1 MRVRSFV
8 KVGVVLAAVAAV
20 AAVGLV
26 IAVKSMNLDRIKEM
40 LTTQVQ
46 SATGRTLT
54 IAGPLELRPSLVPSV
69 VAKGVT
75 LSNPPGSMR
84 PEMVKIDSFEMEV
97 ALQPLLKRQILITRL
112 ILSSPD
118 ILIETDAKGPGNLDF
133 SASAAAPKADP
144 KAEPKEGAAFSL
156 DFVEVKIKNGKVAW
170 HDRTSKKT
178 ETAAIQELTLR
189 RDKTDP
195 ALLTVRLAAKALNR
209 TIELSGTMGGVAAA
223 LAGKPWPLNLNALV
237 DGQNLHVEGSV
248 AELAAFKGLNFKA
261 STQGPELMDAIRAA
275 GLSKPEMPQSLGPFA
290 VAARLSD
297 TGKQLQ
303 LTDIDVQAGK
313 REVLLLSAK
322 GGVKDLTGAMA
333 VDLAVNLE
341 SDNPASLSQMAGT
354 DIPVKGPVQLAGQ
367 LTGGGKTWKM
377 TALKSV
383 VGASDLAGEV
393 AVQLNDRPRVSG
405 KLSAATLNPADFSGQ
420 AQATTPTAQPG
431 VQTAKAKPKA
441 KGGDGRLFSDQPLPL
456 APLRALD
463 ADLSLQVGKLA
474 VDDRQ
479 VSDLALTLQLNNGRF
494 TVKPFRFGLAG
505 GVFEGDLHLDATGKT
520 PTLALHVN
528 ARQFELGKL
537 NSGGPISGGKS
548 DLKVDLKSSGGSV
561 RALMAGATGETSLS
575 VGEGRLQNK
584 AMDWAAGDLLF
595 QVLGAI
601 NPLAKSEDSTQMTC
615 AAVRFVIRDGVATT
629 DKGLAMRTAKV
640 DVVGSGTVDLRSEQL
655 DLGIKPRPRGG
666 VGLSLSSPLAGLVRV
681 NGTLAKP
688 SMGIDAGGTLKT
700 AASVGA
706 GVATGGLSTLGELL
720 LDKVAADDDP
730 CRTALGQAQQAQA
743 KPKAEPQKSQSG
755 NLLQGIFG
763 R

>member
-8 KVGVVLAAVAAV
+8 KVGVVLAAIAAV

-26 IAVKSMNLDRIKEM
+26 IAVKSMNLDRIKEL
-40 LTTQVQ
+40 LTAQVQ

-97 ALQPLLKRQILITRL
+97 ALQPLLKRQILVTRL

-133 SASAAAPKADP
+133 SASAAAPKVEP
-144 KAEPKEGAAFSL
+144 KAEPEGAAFSL
-156 DFVEVKIKNGKVAW
+156 DFIEVKIQNGKVAW

-195 ALLTVRLAAKALNR
+195 ALLTVRLAAKALNH
-209 TIELSGTMGGVAAA
+209 TIDLKGTVGGIAAA
-223 LAGKPWPLNLNALV
+223 LGGKPWPLNLNALV

-248 AELAAFKGLNFKA
+248 AELAAFKGLNLKV

-275 GLSKPEMPQSLGPFA
+275 GLNKPELPQSLGPFA
-290 VAARLSD
+290 VAARLND
-297 TGKQLQ
+297 AGKQLQ
-303 LTDIDVQAGK
+303 LTDVDVQAGK

-322 GGVKDLTGAMA
+322 GAVKDLTGAMMA
-333 VDLAVNLE
+333 DLAVNLE
-341 SDNPASLSQMAGT
+341 SDNPASLSKMAGT

-367 LTGGGKTWKM
+367 LRGGGKNWKM
-377 TALKSV
+377 TGFKSV
-383 VGASDLAGEV
+383 VGGSDLAGDL
-393 AVQLNDRPRVSG
+393 AVQLEGRPRVSG
-405 KLSAATLNPADFSGQ
+405 KVAAATLNVADFTGQ
-420 AQATTPTAQPG
+420 TTSPAQPAA
-431 VQTAKAKPKA
+431 QPAKAK
-441 KGGDGRLFSDQPLPL
+441 GRDGRLFSDQPLPL

-463 ADLSLQVGKLA
+463 ADLVLQVGKLT

-479 VSDLALTLQLNNGRF
+479 VTDLGLTLQLNNGRLA
-494 TVKPFRFGLAG
+494 VKSFRFGLAG
-505 GVFEGDLHLDATGKT
+505 GVFEGDLQLDAAGKT
-520 PTLALHVN
+520 PTLVLHVN

-584 AMDWAAGDLLF
+584 AMDWAAGDLLV

-720 LDKVAADDDP
+720 LDKVSGDDDP
-730 CRTALGQAQQAQA
+730 CRTALGQAPQGQA
-743 KPKAEPQKSQSG
+743 KPKTETQKPQSG

>member
-8 KVGVVLAAVAAV
+8 KVGVVLAAIAAV

-26 IAVKSMNLDRIKEM
+26 IAVKSMNLDRIKEL

-54 IAGPLELRPSLVPSV
+54 IAGPLELRPGLVPGV
-69 VAKGVT
+69 TAKGVT
-75 LSNPPGSMR
+75 LSNPPGSTR
-84 PEMVKIDSFEMEV
+84 PEMIKLDSFEMEV
-97 ALQPLLKRQILITRL
+97 ALQPLLKRQILINRL
-112 ILSSPD
+112 ILTSPD

-133 SASAAAPKADP
+133 SVAATEPKPEP
-144 KAEPKEGAAFSL
+144 KAETQGGAAFSL

-178 ETAAIQELTLR
+178 ENAAIQELTLR

-195 ALLTVRLAAKALNR
+195 ALLTVRLATKALNH
-209 TIELSGTMGGVAAA
+209 TIELSGTLGGVAAA
-223 LAGKPWPLNLNALV
+223 LGGNPWPLNLDAV
-237 DGQNLHVEGSV
+237 IDGLKLHVEGSV

-275 GLSKPEMPQSLGPFA
+275 GLSKPELPQSLGPYA
-290 VAARLSD
+290 MTARLSD
-297 TGKQLQ
+297 AGKQLQ
-303 LTDIDVQAGK
+303 LTEVDVQAGK

-322 GGVKDLTGAMA
+322 GAVKDLTGAMA
-333 VDLAVNLE
+333 ADLAVNLE
-341 SDNPASLSQMAGT
+341 SDNPASLSKMAGT
-354 DIPVKGPVQLAGQ
+354 DIPVKGPVKLAGQ
-367 LTGGGKTWKM
+367 LTGGGKNWKM
-377 TALKSV
+377 TGFKSV
-383 VGASDLAGEV
+383 VGASDLAGDL
-393 AVQLNDRPRVSG
+393 AVQLEGRPRVSG
-405 KLSAATLNPADFSGQ
+405 KVAAATLNVADFTGQ
-420 AQATTPTAQPG
+420 TTSSAQP
-431 VQTAKAKPKA
+431 AKA

-456 APLRALD
+456 ASLHAVD
-463 ADLSLQVGKLA
+463 ADLSLQVGKLT

-479 VSDLALTLQLNNGRF
+479 LSDLGLTLQLNSGKLA
-494 TVKPFRFGLAG
+494 VKPFRFGLAG
-505 GVFEGDLHLDATGKT
+505 GVFEGEVHLDAAGKT
-520 PTLALHVN
+520 PTLALHLN

-720 LDKVAADDDP
+720 LDKVAADEDP

>member
-133 SASAAAPKADP
+133 SASAAAPKA
-144 KAEPKEGAAFSL
+144 EPKEGAAFSL

-195 ALLTVRLAAKALNR
+195 ALLTVRLETKALNH

-261 STQGPELMDAIRAA
+261 STHGPELMDAIRAA
-275 GLSKPEMPQSLGPFA
+275 GLSKPEMPQSLGPYA
-290 VAARLSD
+290 ITARLSD
-297 TGKQLQ
+297 ADKQLQ
-303 LTDIDVQAGK
+303 LTDVDVQAGK

-322 GGVKDLTGAMA
+322 GGVKDLTGAIA

-341 SDNPASLSQMAGT
+341 SDNPASLSKMVGAE
-354 DIPVKGPVQLAGQ
+354 IPIEGPVQLAGQ

-383 VGASDLAGEV
+383 VGASDLAGDV
-393 AVQLNDRPRVSG
+393 AVQLNNRPHLSG
-405 KLSAATLNPADFSGQ
+405 KVAAATLNVADFTGQ
-420 AQATTPTAQPG
+420 TTSPAQPAA
-431 VQTAKAKPKA
+431 QSA
-441 KGGDGRLFSDQPLPL
+441 KGKGRDGRLFSDQPLPF
-456 APLRALD
+456 APLRAFD

-479 VSDLALTLQLNNGRF
+479 VTDLSLTLQLNNGRL

-505 GVFEGDLHLDATGKT
+505 GVFEGDLHLDAAGKT

-548 DLKVDLKSSGGSV
+548 DLKVELKSSGGSV

-584 AMDWAAGDLLF
+584 AMDWAAGDLLV

-720 LDKVAADDDP
+720 LDKVAADEDP

-743 KPKAEPQKSQSG
+743 KPKAEPQKSKSG